1 MSANAHNLILRW
13 AAARKER
20 DAAKKRRAETLCKEH
35 GRLLSEAGLD
45 SDKIVLAYEERD
57 TPASREAHNH
67 YRTAAAGAQLF
78 FALFLCREIPA
89 PIAAILHSRHLR
101 GQPATLP
108 PQRGQGN
115 AGRMAGGG
123 GAWWV

>member
-67 YRTAAAGAQLF
+67 YRTAAAKQGA
-78 FALFLCREIPA
+78 AMRAMTAYAEKEREG
-89 PIAAILHSRHLR
+89 HE
-101 GQPATLP
+101 
-108 PQRGQGN
+108 
-115 AGRMAGGG
+115 
-123 GAWWV
+123 